1 MKIAKLLA
9 LTALWLSASS
19 VKAVVPD
26 GIWTMP
32 EPQGLEFTDVTFDDY
47 TRYYLYNPAAKMFFA
62 SGNEY
67 NTRASLA
74 TFGYEVWFTSS
85 VEEDA
90 PAGSYQFN
98 DNCAHPDRNLGDK
111 DLFTD
116 DGGSTWVDR
125 ASQGNYSW
133 SVTKVGDY
141 YRIQNVA
148 LIADIPSFDGKY
160 FGWNGTDDNRLYM
173 LTPEEGFVDW
183 KFVTASSYEA
193 FVGNTEAYEAYTTG
207 VQKFTVAKELKKLL
221 EEAEAIGANVADQLA
236 VYTNTSSTL
245 EELKA
250 AIEAVKVAIE
260 ERKKELVE
268 EQYEKATVENPVE
281 VTDKFIVNPSFVGDN
296 LGGWSGDAF
305 GSYGPKEN
313 AEHYNKNYNTWQY
326 ITGLRDGVY
335 KFNVHAFYRAG
346 NAQPAYDNYKAQNE
360 GSRYSRVFAATST
373 DSITTPIASPFS
385 ARLTE
390 QMTQGNWST
399 AVDSETGE
407 TFAIPNNM
415 VAADEF
421 FKAGYCNDNGVLI
434 VVSDGNLRVGVRK
447 DVTIGGDWSIFDDF
461 SLTFYGNGD
470 DAYKLFLESTLAN
483 IQDIDVEG
491 KVVTQAYVDAYN
503 TARQNAATASTKEEI
518 LGAIRAIQAA
528 ADDLNKNIKLW
539 EEFQGLREE
548 AKNIGSNEKFE
559 KEYTEPCSDWA
570 EFESE
575 EMLLAHDMT
584 NEEIE
589 AEIARVKDM
598 INEALQHPIEG
609 ADMTNLM
616 VNPDFQQNATGWTR
630 DAASGGNVTT
640 GGNGVNI
647 CYEAWNNSRFDI
659 YQVVDKAPMGV
670 YEISV
675 KGFYR
680 YGRGTAYQSYL
691 AGEYYTTKEGCPV
704 FVYMNA
710 NATPFTNIFGD
721 PIQITDETFYSSGS
735 TDYSSEALEDGTVLY
750 FPNGMSSAAIAFQN
764 NMYMQSAYGLVA
776 QEGDQ
781 IRIGCKG
788 SSNQLGDSWCIWD
801 DFKLTFRG
809 FQADVVKP
817 VLEQAIIDAENSLN
831 AGIGRDVAADLQAAI
846 DAAKAVVN
854 GTDGKAMFQALTKL
868 FDLQERVQASRE
880 LFAQLEA
887 ANERLAVAIGNAVC
901 SKAIQD
907 EANALNQAITAGIEN
922 HTYADSDVE
931 GLINEINKMINRLG
945 LPTTMDQASDA
956 NPVECTTVI
965 VNPAYV
971 DGNDVGWTGGAA
983 VNATANDAEKF
994 NTTFDYFQLLQG
1006 LPAGTYKVSVQ
1017 GFYRAGNAVNDYNTF
1032 VEDPTANNNAFL
1044 YATGEETVSA
1054 PLHRLASQPIVM
1066 ESLSDGW
1073 VYANEA
1079 SFLAVPNSMTTAGDA
1094 FQAPGDDGANLYSN
1108 NNVIVKVGEDGK
1120 LTIGLKKDVQI
1131 TDDWTIWTQWQLFY
1145 YGKNSSLTPSDNP
1158 LSIDNMNANMVV
1170 NAEVFTV
1177 NGVRL
1182 SGLQKGVNIVR
1193 ETLSDGTVR
1202 VKKVTVK

>member
-1 MKIAKLLA
+1 M
-9 LTALWLSASS
+9 
-19 VKAVVPD
+19 D
-26 GIWTMP
+26 
-32 EPQGLEFTDVTFDDY
+32 
-47 TRYYLYNPAAKMFFA
+47 
-62 SGNEY
+62 
-67 NTRASLA
+67 
-74 TFGYEVWFTSS
+74 
-85 VEEDA
+85 
-90 PAGSYQFN
+90 
-98 DNCAHPDRNLGDK
+98 
-111 DLFTD
+111 
-116 DGGSTWVDR
+116 
-125 ASQGNYSW
+125 
-133 SVTKVGDY
+133 
-141 YRIQNVA
+141 
-148 LIADIPSFDGKY
+148 
-160 FGWNGTDDNRLYM
+160 
-173 LTPEEGFVDW
+173 
-183 KFVTASSYEA
+183 
-193 FVGNTEAYEAYTTG
+193 
-207 VQKFTVAKELKKLL
+207 
-221 EEAEAIGANVADQLA
+221 
-236 VYTNTSSTL
+236 
-245 EELKA
+245 
-250 AIEAVKVAIE
+250 
-260 ERKKELVE
+260 
-268 EQYEKATVENPVE
+268 
-281 VTDKFIVNPSFVGDN
+281 
-296 LGGWSGDAF
+296 
-305 GSYGPKEN
+305 
-313 AEHYNKNYNTWQY
+313 
-326 ITGLRDGVY
+326 
-335 KFNVHAFYRAG
+335 
-346 NAQPAYDNYKAQNE
+346 
-360 GSRYSRVFAATST
+360 
-373 DSITTPIASPFS
+373 
-385 ARLTE
+385 
-390 QMTQGNWST
+390 
-399 AVDSETGE
+399 
-407 TFAIPNNM
+407 
-415 VAADEF
+415 
-421 FKAGYCNDNGVLI
+421 
-434 VVSDGNLRVGVRK
+434 
-447 DVTIGGDWSIFDDF
+447 
-461 SLTFYGNGD
+461 
-470 DAYKLFLESTLAN
+470 
-483 IQDIDVEG
+483 
-491 KVVTQAYVDAYN
+491 
-503 TARQNAATASTKEEI
+503 
-518 LGAIRAIQAA
+518 
-528 ADDLNKNIKLW
+528 KNIKLW
-539 EEFQGLREE
+539 QEFQDLREE
-548 AKNIGSNEKFE
+548 AKEIGSNDKFE
-559 KEYTEPCSDWA
+559 QEYTEPCSDWA

-616 VNPDFQQNATGWTR
+616 VNPDFQQYATGWTK

-659 YQVVDKAPMGV
+659 YQIVEKAPMGV

-680 YGRGTAYQSYL
+680 YGRGNAYQAYL
-691 AGEYYTTKEGCPV
+691 AGEYYTTKESCPV

-788 SSNQLGDSWCIWD
+788 SSNQLGDSWSIWD

-817 VLEQAIIDAENSLN
+817 VLEQAIIDGENSLN

-854 GTDGKAMFQALTKL
+854 GTDGKAMFEALTKL
-868 FDLQERVQASRE
+868 FDMQERVQASRE

-887 ANERLAVAIGNAVC
+887 ANERLASAIGNAVC

-922 HTYADSDVE
+922 HTYADEDVE

-971 DGNDVGWTGGAA
+971 DGNDVGWTGGAS

-1017 GFYRAGNAVNDYNTF
+1017 GFYRAGYANEDYDSF
-1032 VEDPTANNNAFL
+1032 VADPTADSNAFL

-1079 SFLAVPNSMTTAGDA
+1079 NFLAVPNSMTTAGDA
-1094 FQAPGDDGANLYSN
+1094 FQTPGDDGANLYSN

-1131 TDDWTIWTQWQLFY
+1131 ANDWTIWTQWQLFY

-1158 LSIDNMNANMVV
+1158 LSIDNVNANKVV

-1193 ETLSDGTVR
+1193 ETLSDGTVL